1 MSVSSISAAEEM
13 FQYSNRSTVQVID
26 AITAENNLSK
36 CKEILKSYRTGIEL
50 YSVNEYFQGKAK
62 LSRYKFDFM

>member
-13 FQYSNRSTVQVID
+13 FQYSNNSTVQVID

-50 YSVNEYFQGKAK
+50 YSVNEYF
-62 LSRYKFDFM
+62 